1 MDPSSSASRPP
12 HASLEAAAAPGEI
25 ALGPGDRLL
34 VYTDGASEVCGPA
47 GVELGV
53 GGLAEILA
61 GSRVPPLTDA
71 LDALLDH
78 IRRHCAG
85 RPLDDDVT
93 LLLVERSGELP
104 AAAAAGARGGPGA
117 VT

>member
-1 MDPSSSASRPP
+1 
-12 HASLEAAAAPGEI
+12 
-25 ALGPGDRLL
+25 
-34 VYTDGASEVCGPA
+34 
-47 GVELGV
+47 VELGV

-61 GSRVPPLTDA
+61 GSRALPLTDA

-93 LLLVERSGELP
+93 LLLVERSGEPP
-104 AAAAAGARGGPGA
+104 AAAAAAARGGPGA
-117 VT
+117 VI